1 MTDCEKVENVASMI
15 REEITKYK
23 SPYSVYPPVA
33 EEIKYENVVVPKL
46 LEVLLK
52 SLTKDTSLSSQI
64 TRLVKSIAQDIIYNS
79 TRGKIKTVKHVQL
92 GLFTKRQTGSKV
104 LDCLNRLGHSISY
117 HEINNIE
124 TTFAD
129 VQIRNQCHQSYVPN
143 NVQPSVFT
151 TFVYDNCDHNPES
164 LTGVSM
170 HCMNGIII
178 QRGYHVS
185 TGPTDTAVAI
195 SSSKRRSF
203 SPVTSELE
211 PYIQRQKKQ
220 NPPMLKRIEQDINY
234 FDGFVSRKSDFVW
247 LLSRLVASQNEKQIV
262 PSWTGFYYETSSQN
276 LNERHSIHYL
286 PAINQSPTKF
296 DTVQEILVQV
306 KKKSESL
313 GLVSADLVMDHAIY
327 TKALEVMVNPIN
339 QDLHNFINLHMGGF
353 HACCIFLAVIAKRFS
368 AAGLKDVIIET
379 NLVGPGAVESVLK
392 GKQYNRGIRVVKIL

>member
-1 MTDCEKVENVASMI
+1 MWQAWLEKKI
-15 REEITKYK
+15 RSTK

-52 SLTKDTSLSSQI
+52 SLLTKDTSLSSRI
-64 TRLVKSIAQDIIYNS
+64 TRLVKSIEQDIIYNS
-79 TRGKIKTVKHVQL
+79 TRGKIKSVKHVQL
-92 GLFTKRQTGSKV
+92 GLFTKRLTGSKV
-104 LDCLNRLGHSISY
+104 LIDCLNRLGHSISY

-151 TFVYDNCDHNPES
+151 TFVCDNCDHNPES

-170 HCMNGIII
+170 HCTNGIII
-178 QRGYHVS
+178 QCGYHVS

-220 NPPMLKRIEQDINY
+220 NPPMLERIEQDINY

-247 LLSRLVASQNEKQIV
+247 LLSRLVASQNEKQVV

-276 LNERHSIHYL
+276 LNERHSMHYL
-286 PAINQSPTKF
+286 PTINQSPTKF
-296 DTVQEILVQV
+296 DTVPRNTCA
-306 KKKSESL
+306 S
-313 GLVSADLVMDHAIY
+313 
-327 TKALEVMVNPIN
+327 
-339 QDLHNFINLHMGGF
+339 
-353 HACCIFLAVIAKRFS
+353 
-368 AAGLKDVIIET
+368 
-379 NLVGPGAVESVLK
+379 
-392 GKQYNRGIRVVKIL
+392 